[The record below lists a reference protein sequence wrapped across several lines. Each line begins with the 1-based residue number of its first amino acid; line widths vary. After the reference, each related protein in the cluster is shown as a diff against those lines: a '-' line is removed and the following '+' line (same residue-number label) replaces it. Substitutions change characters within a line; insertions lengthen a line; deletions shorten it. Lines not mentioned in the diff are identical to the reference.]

1 MAHEVGAGKTFTM
14 AAAAMESKRLGLC
27 RKSLFVVPN
36 HLTLQWA
43 NEFLHL
49 YPAANIL
56 IAGKKD
62 FETAN
67 RKKFCA
73 RIATGDYDAIIIG
86 HSQFERIPVSAERQ
100 DRVLQKQL
108 IEIEQA
114 IQQAAYDRGQTFT
127 VKQLGKTRKSLKLR
141 LEKLRAEDRKDDVV
155 TFEELGVD
163 RLFVD
168 EAHAYK
174 NLFLFT
180 KMRNV
185 AGLSTSEAQKSS
197 DMFMKCQ
204 YMDELT
210 GGKGIVFATGT
221 PVSNSMTELYTMMR
235 YLQYGELQ
243 ERGLT
248 QFDAWASVFGETV
261 TASELA
267 PEGTGYRQKTRFAK
281 FFNLP
286 ELMNLFKQAAD
297 IQTADQL
304 KLPVPEA
311 NVQTVVVPPSE
322 IQKKW

>member
-100 DRVLQKQL
+100 ERVLQKQL

-127 VKQLGKTRKSLKLR
+127 VKQLEKTRKSLKLR

-267 PEGTGYRQKTRFAK
+267 PGRNR
-281 FFNLP
+281 
-286 ELMNLFKQAAD
+286 
-297 IQTADQL
+297 I
-304 KLPVPEA
+304 
-311 NVQTVVVPPSE
+311 
-322 IQKKW
+322 